1 MSGSTLTPLRR
12 ETARVGRPTAPET
25 FEDWRD
31 EAVSLL
37 AERSK
42 TRREA
47 QALIPS
53 ARYLHVVADDVHAE
67 QSAARLIYF
76 LGKIAGPD
84 GDAA

>member
-1 MSGSTLTPLRR
+1 MPGSTLTPLRPR
-12 ETARVGRPTAPET
+12 TARVGRPAAPET
-25 FEDWRD
+25 FDDWRD

-53 ARYLHVVADDVHAE
+53 ARYLHVVADDVTAE

-76 LGKIAGPD
+76 LGKIAGPN
-84 GDAA
+84 DAA